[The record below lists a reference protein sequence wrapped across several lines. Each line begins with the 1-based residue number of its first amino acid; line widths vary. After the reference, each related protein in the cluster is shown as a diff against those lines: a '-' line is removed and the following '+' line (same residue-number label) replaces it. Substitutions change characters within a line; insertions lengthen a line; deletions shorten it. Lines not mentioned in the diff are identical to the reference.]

1 MALVCRS
8 RGRKH
13 DRSTF
18 QRKLRLEPLE
28 CRRVLSMSVGDFV
41 WNDVDGNGLQDA
53 GGAGVS
59 GAVVELREGGVLRQ
73 TAVTDGT
80 GHFLLPD
87 WRRAPPISCS
97 SFPPVGYRF
106 TGKDA
111 GDDAR
116 DSDVDADGLTGAFSL
131 SNADDFTLDGGLL
144 RTVSRS
150 LLKWATAWKF
160 SRRATSVCRRLGPEP
175 YSPATFTLPGVLCR
189 ILALRRHRPATSLPS
204 HGGDPAGPPRRI
216 R

>member
-13 DRSTF
+13 DRSTV

-53 GGAGVS
+53 GEPGVS
-59 GAVVELREGGVLRQ
+59 GAVVELRKGRVAQ

-80 GHFLLPD
+80 GHFVLSGL
-87 WRRAPPISCS
+87 AS
-97 SFPPVGYRF
+97 STTYQLQFLPPVGYRF

-144 RTVSRS
+144 RQ
-150 LLKWATAWKF
+150 
-160 SRRATSVCRRLGPEP
+160 
-175 YSPATFTLPGVLCR
+175 
-189 ILALRRHRPATSLPS
+189 
-204 HGGDPAGPPRRI
+204 
-216 R
+216 